1 MLELFRGI
9 PLFDALSAGQLD
21 ELTGAAVRRAVR
33 PREVLYEQDE
43 PAESCFLMLSGTLR
57 FNIRLGKQKATSG
70 VVSGNDLFG
79 LESLQSD
86 ASRQETAIG
95 GESAD
100 LLEIRGDFFRKFLV
114 ENPRF
119 QFRLINYVVAKY
131 YEKSSQAVRTS
142 HYDAEQRLAAYLMD
156 GCQGRPPR
164 GCRRHVVM
172 SQADLADY
180 LALTPETLCRKMSK
194 FRKLG
199 WIDGRGSEYVIK
211 KPTALQQLLD
221 Q

>member
-1 MLELFRGI
+1 MLERFRGI
-9 PLFDALSAGQLD
+9 PLFDALSADQLD
-21 ELTGAAVRRAVR
+21 ELTGAAARRTIR
-33 PREVLYEQDE
+33 PREILYEQDE
-43 PAESCFLMLSGTLR
+43 PAMSCFLVLSGTLR
-57 FNIRLGKQKATSG
+57 FNIRLGKQKATSD
-70 VVSGNDLFG
+70 VACGNDLFG
-79 LESLQSD
+79 LEALQSD
-86 ASRQETAIG
+86 ASRQESAIG

-100 LLEIRGDFFRKFLV
+100 LLEIRGDFFRKFVL

-119 QFRLINYVVAKY
+119 QHQLLNYVIDKY
-131 YEKSSQAVRTS
+131 YEKTSQAVRTS

-156 GCQGRPPR
+156 GCKGRPQR

-199 WIDGRGSEYVIK
+199 WIDGRGNEYVIK